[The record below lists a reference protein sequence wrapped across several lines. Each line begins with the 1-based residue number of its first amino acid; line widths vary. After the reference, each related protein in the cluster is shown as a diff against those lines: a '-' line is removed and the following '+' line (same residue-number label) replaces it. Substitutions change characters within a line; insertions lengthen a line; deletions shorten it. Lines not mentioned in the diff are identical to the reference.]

1 MLLLTYL
8 GLFEMNIFRPFEEL
22 SSRIGDYRRIREIL
36 SSQDELTSEDLESL
50 RLSEDSINALLGDLA
65 SSLTLKTEL
74 SKKRE
79 DKK

>member
-50 RLSEDSINALLGDLA
+50 RLSEDSITALLGDLA